1 MIVIAH
7 RLSTVEDADRILVID
22 KGKVAEEGNHFTLL
36 AKNGIY
42 TKLVKNQ
49 LLSTSKSSSQPPIN
63 DTILDIDEQS
73 PTTSTQ
79 TTENI

>member
-1 MIVIAH
+1 MIIIAH

-22 KGKVAEEGNHFTLL
+22 KGKIAEEGNHFTLL
-36 AKNGIY
+36 ANNGIY

-49 LLSTSKSSSQPPIN
+49 LLSTSKDSSQPAG
-63 DTILDIDEQS
+63 DDIIFDSNEQS

-79 TTENI
+79 TTESI